1 MSAELKNERLN
12 IAMMPKHKC
21 NIIID
26 SCCDLPYETVESM
39 GVEVLRF
46 PFEMTDGTHIDDFGQ
61 SMTNEEFYKYMERG
75 EQPKTAQI
83 PITELHNTFER
94 AAKSG
99 EPTVYL
105 GFTSGLSGTFDT
117 VLNVLDEVKASYP
130 DAEIY
135 AVDTLL
141 ASIAEGFLV
150 LEAIK
155 QRNNGLSASELA
167 EWAEEA
173 RWFVHGMFTVD
184 SLDSLRRGGRIPPAA
199 ASLGAKLDIKPILT
213 FDLSGHLTVNSLV
226 RGRKKSI
233 KAIAKYMNENILS
246 SDNHLV
252 VYGNSMS
259 ERDMSTLKGMLDCGD
274 DVVVVDCKIGPVIG
288 SHVGPGMVAA
298 AFWGPDRR
306 KQMSIGDKIAR
317 TVKGKSDE

>member
-1 MSAELKNERLN
+1 
-12 IAMMPKHKC
+12 MPKHKC

-39 GVEVLRF
+39 GVEVLNF
-46 PFEMTDGTHIDDFGQ
+46 PFEMSDGTHIDDFGQ
-61 SMTNEEFYKYMERG
+61 SMTNEEFYKCMEKG

-83 PITELHNTFER
+83 PIVELQETFER
-94 AAKSG
+94 VAKSG

-117 VLNVLDEVKASYP
+117 VLNVLDQVKEKYP
-130 DAEIY
+130 QAEIY

-141 ASIAEGFLV
+141 ASVAEGFLV

-155 QRNNGLSASELA
+155 QRNNGLSAHELA

-199 ASLGAKLDIKPILT
+199 ASIGAKLDIKPILT

-233 KAIAKYMNENILS
+233 KAIAKFMNENILS
-246 SDNHLV
+246 SDNRLV
-252 VYGNSMS
+252 VYGNSVS

-274 DVVVVDCKIGPVIG
+274 EAVVVDCKIGPVIG

-298 AFWGPDRR
+298 VFWGPDRR

-317 TVKGKSDE
+317 TVKGKSEE